1 MRTSGRTR
9 KAAVIAV
16 AGLATCATLITGCS
30 SSDDNGSKG
39 SDGTSS
45 SSEQITLHIGDFNE
59 FGYNDKTGAKLF
71 SEYEALHP
79 NIKIVEDNVTDGQQY
94 WDSLKLHL
102 QQNSGLDDIQAIE
115 IGYIAEAIQPNL
127 ASKFVDF
134 KSVKGFNAGDWV
146 DYKEKQATTADGQV
160 IGVGTDIG
168 PTAICYR
175 TDFFKQAGLPT
186 DPQQVAALWNGDW
199 SKFVQ
204 VGEQFKA
211 KAPGGVAFTDSAG
224 GLFNAV
230 LSSQPTQYSDQT
242 GKLVYDSSPGV
253 KTAWDLSARA
263 VQEGLTAKLQQFD
276 SNNTWSAAFKTGKF
290 ATVACPSWMVG
301 LVQTNSGP
309 ANKGKWDI
317 AQPPQAGNWGGSFL
331 AVTKASKHQAEAAA
345 LAQWLT
351 AAAQEVKIFQKF
363 GNIPSNK
370 GGLSDPAVQNTTNDY
385 FGPAGKPA
393 PTGKIFA
400 ATAQSIQPAPIGPDD
415 GTVKDIITK
424 NGLLDMEQRGTS
436 STKAWDNVKAQV
448 KDKLGE

>member
-30 SSDDNGSKG
+30 SDSSDDAKSDNGK
-39 SDGTSS
+39 SS
-45 SSEQITLHIGDFNE
+45 SGEQITLHIGDFGS
-59 FGYNDKTGAKLF
+59 FGYDDKTGAKLF
-71 SEYEALHP
+71 SEYERLHP
-79 NIKIVEDNVTDGQQY
+79 NIKIVEDNVADGQQY

-127 ASKFVDF
+127 ASKFIDF
-134 KSVKGFNAGDWV
+134 KSVKGFNVDDWV
-146 DYKEKQATTADGQV
+146 SYKEKEATTSDGKV

-186 DPQQVAALWNGDW
+186 DPAQVAALWNGDW

-204 VGEQFKA
+204 VGQQFKA
-211 KAPGGVAFTDSAG
+211 KAPSGVAFTDSAG

-230 LSSQPTQYSDQT
+230 LSSQTVQYSDES
-242 GKLVYDSSPGV
+242 GKLIYDTSAGV
-253 KTAWDLSARA
+253 KTAWDLSADA
-263 VQEGLTAKLQQFD
+263 IKGGLTAKLQQFD

-301 LVQTNSGP
+301 QVASNSGP

-331 AVTKASKHQAEAAA
+331 AVPKSGKHVAEATA

-351 AAAQEVKIFQKF
+351 AAAQEVKVFQKF

-370 GGLSDPAVQNTTNDY
+370 AGLADPAVQNATNDY
-385 FGPAGKPA
+385 FGTAGA
-393 PTGKIFA
+393 PIGKIFST
-400 ATAQSIQPAPIGPDD
+400 TANAIQPAPIGPDD

-436 STKAWDNVKAQV
+436 ADKAWSNVKAQV
-448 KDKLGE
+448 KDKVGE

>member
-1 MRTSGRTR
+1 MRTSGRSR

-30 SSDDNGSKG
+30 SDSKSSDSGGKAS
-39 SDGTSS
+39 SGT
-45 SSEQITLHIGDFNE
+45 EKITLHIGDFGS
-59 FGYNDKTGAKLF
+59 FGYDDKTGAKLF
-71 SEYEALHP
+71 SEYEQLHP
-79 NIKIVEDNVTDGQQY
+79 NIKIVEDNVSDGQQY

-134 KSVKGFNAGDWV
+134 KSVSGFNADDWV
-146 DYKEKQATTADGQV
+146 SYKEKEATTADGKV

-186 DPQQVAALWNGDW
+186 DPAQVSALWNGDW
-199 SKFVQ
+199 AKFVS
-204 VGEQFKA
+204 VGERFKS
-211 KAPGGVAFTDSAG
+211 KAPSGVAFTDSAG

-230 LSSQPTQYSDQT
+230 LSSQSAQYSDAS

-253 KTAWDLSARA
+253 QTAWTLSAKA

-290 ATVACPSWMVG
+290 ATIACPSWMTGMVAS
-301 LVQTNSGP
+301 NSGP

-331 AVTKASKHQAEAAA
+331 AVPKSGKHTAEATA

-351 AAAQEVKIFQKF
+351 AAAQEVKVFQKF

-370 GGLSDPAVQNTTNDY
+370 AGLADPAVQNATNDY
-385 FGPAGKPA
+385 FGTSGA
-393 PTGKIFA
+393 PIGKIFST
-400 ATAQSIQPAPIGPDD
+400 TANNIQPAPIGPDD

-436 STKAWDNVKAQV
+436 ADKAWSNVKAQV
-448 KDKLGE
+448 KDKVGE

>member
-9 KAAVIAV
+9 RTAVIAV

-30 SSDDNGSKG
+30 SDSKDDAKG
-39 SDGTSS
+39 DSGKSS
-45 SSEQITLHIGDFNE
+45 SGEQITLHIGDFGS
-59 FGYNDKTGAKLF
+59 FGYDDKTGAKLF
-71 SEYEALHP
+71 SEYERLHP
-79 NIKIVEDNVTDGQQY
+79 NIKIVEDNVSDGQQY

-134 KSVKGFNAGDWV
+134 KTVKGFNVDDWV
-146 DYKEKQATTADGQV
+146 SYKEKEATTSDGKV

-186 DPQQVAALWNGDW
+186 DPAQVAALWNGDW
-199 SKFVQ
+199 SKFVS

-211 KAPGGVAFTDSAG
+211 KAPSGVAFTDSAG

-230 LSSQPTQYSDQT
+230 LSSQSAQYSDES

-253 KTAWDLSARA
+253 QTAWNLSAKA
-263 VQEGLTAKLQQFD
+263 IKEGLTAKLQQFD

-290 ATVACPSWMVG
+290 ATVACPSWMIGQVA
-301 LVQTNSGP
+301 TNSGP

-331 AVTKASKHQAEAAA
+331 AVPKSGKHVAEATAF
-345 LAQWLT
+345 AQWLT
-351 AAAQEVKIFQKF
+351 AAAQEVKVFQKF

-370 GGLSDPAVQNTTNDY
+370 AGLADPAVQNATNDY
-385 FGPAGKPA
+385 FGTAGA
-393 PTGKIFA
+393 PIGKIFST
-400 ATAQSIQPAPIGPDD
+400 TANAIQPAPIGPKD

-436 STKAWDNVKAQV
+436 ADKAWSNVKAQV
-448 KDKLGE
+448 KDKVGE